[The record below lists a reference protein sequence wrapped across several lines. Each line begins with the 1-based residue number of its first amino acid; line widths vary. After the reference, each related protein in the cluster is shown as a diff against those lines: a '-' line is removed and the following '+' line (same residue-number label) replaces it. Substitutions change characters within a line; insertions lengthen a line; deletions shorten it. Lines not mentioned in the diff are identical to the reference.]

1 MIGRC
6 GSSLVVQLTTET
18 KVGVRFESRKSH
30 NNSWPR
36 WAIKA
41 HNKHNTCRVE
51 VAGIE

>member
-1 MIGRC
+1 MWY
-6 GSSLVVQLTTET
+6 LTRRAPDFRD
-18 KVGVRFESRKSH
+18 KGVRFEFRKSH

-51 VAGIE
+51 VAGIEQDGE